1 MEVVKDVP
9 VVDAL
14 ILDRFVLFEK
24 SPSNQI
30 VLVFGVEIAE
40 YNMSNRLNVIIVIL
54 RFRSISS
61 KALRNSINNG
71 RLQI

>member
-54 RFRSISS
+54 RFQSISS